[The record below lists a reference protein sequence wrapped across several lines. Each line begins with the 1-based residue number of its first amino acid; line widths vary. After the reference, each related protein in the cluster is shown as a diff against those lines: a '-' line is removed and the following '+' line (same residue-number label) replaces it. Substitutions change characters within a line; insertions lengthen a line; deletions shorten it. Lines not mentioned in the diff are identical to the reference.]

1 MPLPRPNNKEKYS
14 DFMDRCM
21 IDLSKKKEFKDNKQR
36 APVCYSQF
44 EKAESNA
51 SVILN
56 NPWDEAD
63 KILFFHKSFFSA
75 GEKKSSKD
83 GED

>member
-21 IDLSKKKEFKDNKQR
+21 IDLSKKKEFKDSKQR
-36 APVCYSQF
+36 AAVCYSQF
-44 EKAESNA
+44 GKAESDA
-51 SVILN
+51 SVVIN
-56 NPWDEAD
+56 NPWDESD
-63 KILFFHKSFFSA
+63 KILFFHKSFFFDE
-75 GEKKSSKD
+75 EKESSKD